1 MTVNDAIPPLLHEVP
16 PIIRLDPSHP
26 GTGVAVL
33 VGAGVF
39 VFVAVL
45 VGAGVFVFVGVLVVV
60 GVFVFVG
67 VFVGVSVFVGV
78 GVFVGVSVF
87 VGVGVFVGVSVFV
100 GVGVLVDVFVA
111 VGVGVFVAVFVGV
124 GVLVDVFVAV
134 GVGVFVAVF
143 VGVGVFVLV
152 GVRVGVLVFVGVC
165 VGVAVLVGVLVA
177 VAVGGIGVAVAAPPF
192 THVTHT
198 SSPVTSSRTQPGVHV
213 CAAAICG
220 CTIPTILVLRLSP
233 TARMVDRMNLLM
245 KCFDAMVSPCL
256 NVSVQSN
263 NPQHFFDLPA
273 IASHIETYRK
283 I

>member
-26 GTGVAVL
+26 GTGVAVF

-124 GVLVDVFVAV
+124 GV
-134 GVGVFVAVF
+134 
-143 VGVGVFVLV
+143 FVLV

-165 VGVAVLVGVLVA
+165 VGVAVLVGVLVD

-213 CAAAICG
+213 CAAANCG

-233 TARMVDRMNLLM
+233 TARIVDRMNLLM